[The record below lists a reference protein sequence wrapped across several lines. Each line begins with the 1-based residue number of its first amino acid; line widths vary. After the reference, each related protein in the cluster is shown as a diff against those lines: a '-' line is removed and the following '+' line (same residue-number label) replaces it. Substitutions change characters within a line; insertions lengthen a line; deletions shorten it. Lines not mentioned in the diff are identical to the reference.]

1 MNARTLSVVVTGG
14 RHYVLRADDFLLIE
28 ATIRAV
34 GAKTIC
40 TDGSIGVAEQVE
52 AWASQRGMPVL
63 KVTANWL
70 HEGPACPEAR
80 NASLVELARTVIAF
94 PGEGPTDDL
103 LSKARRRRLRIVE
116 SPGRL
121 AALGPLLERPV
132 LNLTAG
138 PRQRNGP
145 SPGI

>member
-70 HEGPACPEAR
+70 HEGPACAR
-80 NASLVELARTVIAF
+80 GAQCVAGRTCPDGHRV
-94 PGEGPTDDL
+94 
-103 LSKARRRRLRIVE
+103 SRRRTDRRFAE
-116 SPGRL
+116 
-121 AALGPLLERPV
+121 
-132 LNLTAG
+132 
-138 PRQRNGP
+138 
-145 SPGI
+145 